1 MTGLLRV
8 YAASGALTLFICFH
22 LKPEYGIGLYVLSL
36 FKLTGVIL
44 YFVLNSI
51 RNFKNEQIGFKP
63 LYATLFV
70 DAFFNLFIFFAHLQ
84 RPVAAWI
91 FIIIQT
97 IICWYFIFIDYSEV
111 AKE

>member
-51 RNFKNEQIGFKP
+51 RNLKTNK
-63 LYATLFV
+63 LDLSRYM
-70 DAFFNLFIFFAHLQ
+70 Q
-84 RPVAAWI
+84 RYLLMHFLIYLSFLRIYNAR
-91 FIIIQT
+91 
-97 IICWYFIFIDYSEV
+97 
-111 AKE
+111 